1 VKGLAEYLHALFML
15 DRWIIGCPLCYLCF
29 VLNGVEGIRPDI
41 QGQPADRCGEP
52 IQPWRFDF
60 KMGKAALVEEP
71 VKQALE
77 ANGGEGPER
86 FLLSDNGTPYVSDEH
101 GKLLEKADIVHK
113 LTPALCSPI
122 QWGC

>member
-1 VKGLAEYLHALFML
+1 MKVY
-15 DRWIIGCPLCYLCF
+15 
-29 VLNGVEGIRPDI
+29 
-41 QGQPADRCGEP
+41 GQT
-52 IQPWRFDF
+52 F
-60 KMGKAALVEEP
+60 KASLLIDVVSQYNLGASISKWANAALVEEP

-113 LTPALCSPI
+113 LIPALCSPI